1 MHVLCIKDT
10 FINLNIDTKLGKIIN
25 AHEKTFKGILI

>member
-25 AHEKTFKGILI
+25 AHEKNI